1 MNKIK
6 IIDKIFGRGEFDKAF
21 EVYKSKS
28 QIQMREYYS
37 VVSKA
42 LVEYAKNYDSLNVSY
57 EITQRIK
64 FYESKIFDLIQ
75 NHLDISAQIIL
86 KNCNAIKKEDEKI
99 LRKHLIDLINST
111 NKNFIRKIEEFLNY
125 VGHTQMILLIKP
137 RFTNIKI
144 KANEKIAK
152 EFEAKIKEH
161 NLSVTSQNKK
171 ENKSRLKNL
180 LYDAFKIIIGII
192 IGYFLQSIL

>member
-37 VVSKA
+37 VVSKV

-75 NHLDISAQIIL
+75 DHLDISAQIIL

-99 LRKHLIDLINST
+99 LRNHLIELINST
-111 NKNFIRKIEEFLNY
+111 NKNFIRKIEEFLNS